1 MLGYLGYTRELADR
15 LFALQNNLFRCIL
28 GAVVVSLQ
36 EPLRGMV
43 GNGGLFTLFGSIMIA
58 VVIPIV
64 LVERKYGGRWRKARL
79 ERGLDSI
86 SHEEEMKEGTKARAE
101 TGGEAV

>member
-1 MLGYLGYTRELADR
+1 
-15 LFALQNNLFRCIL
+15 
-28 GAVVVSLQ
+28 
-36 EPLRGMV
+36 MV

-79 ERGLDSI
+79 ESATGNILQ
-86 SHEEEMKEGTKARAE
+86 EEEMKERTKARAD
-101 TGGEAV
+101 TKGGAAV